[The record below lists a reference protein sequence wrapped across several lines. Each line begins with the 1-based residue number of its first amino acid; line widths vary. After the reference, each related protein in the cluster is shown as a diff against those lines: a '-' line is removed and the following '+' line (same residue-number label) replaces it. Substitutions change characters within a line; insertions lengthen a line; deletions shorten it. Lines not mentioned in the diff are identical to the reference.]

1 MIIGKKATVPGSN
14 FAEIRANEVSLTLT
28 SIAITHAPT
37 KTVYYVTD
45 DFEKDGMEVT
55 ATYAIEGGGTYTKVV
70 ENYSYSPRSFSTPG
84 EQNVT
89 ISYTYKGVTKTAT
102 QPVTVSNAT
111 SYQITDNIV
120 NGSLSG
126 DSIIVE
132 GQTANVTISPLEGTL
147 PQTAEVVSVTGA
159 TIDSYNVSTG
169 AMVLSN
175 PTDGVVV
182 TARCPDEDDWMDVV
196 ALGGKTY
203 RQIFATNTAAGPKLM
218 WFDGMTYYNFD
229 KMFVYSSSGDTA
241 TYTGLENADTLG
253 RSMLIDNG
261 TSGTRA
267 CFQINK
273 TASSETS
280 TWSGTKFTEGDS
292 LFAAAKIKGGIV
304 SGTRP
309 EEATSYTKL
318 GINQGS
324 GGLTFGTCALVE
336 LSDPNESEFATW
348 TTRTAISTA
357 SATMNSGNA
366 YFGFPL
372 LAASTVRV
380 SYYVDDVFILNLTT
394 IFGAGNEPT
403 LADMTTLYETFV
415 TLWKSHNVLGAQ

>member
-45 DFEKDGMEVT
+45 DFEKEGMEVT

-126 DSIIVE
+126 DSIIIE

-203 RQIFATNTAAGPKLM
+203 RQIFATNTASGPKLM
-218 WFDGMTYYNFD
+218 FFDGMTYYNFD
-229 KMFVYSSSGDTA
+229 KMYPYTQSGNTA
-241 TYTGLENADTLG
+241 PYVGLENADTLA

-261 TSGTRA
+261 TDGTRA
-267 CFQINK
+267 CFCINK
-273 TASSETS
+273 SDSSTS
-280 TWSGTKFTEGDS
+280 VWSGTKFTAGDS
-292 LFAAAKIKGGIV
+292 LFVGAKVKGGLL

-309 EEATSYTKL
+309 SEASNYTKL

-324 GGLTFGTCALVE
+324 SGLKFGTCPIVE
-336 LSDPNESEFATW
+336 LSDPNESEFSTW
-348 TTRTAISTA
+348 TTRTAIETA
-357 SATMNSGNA
+357 DKTMNTGYF
-366 YFGFPL
+366 YFGFPSL
-372 LAASTVRV
+372 SSFGIRV